1 MSKFKFYVTEIYSD
15 SIVVEA
21 ENEQEAYEKV
31 EEMCNTDE
39 FDVMSPEFFTERNI
53 ELDTYETI
61 TLNESKEK

>member
-31 EEMCNTDE
+31 RKCA
-39 FDVMSPEFFTERNI
+39 
-53 ELDTYETI
+53 
-61 TLNESKEK
+61 TLTSSM

>member
-15 SIVVEA
+15 SIIVEA

-39 FDVMSPEFFTERNI
+39 FDVMSAEHFSERNI
-53 ELDTYETI
+53 ELDDYATRW
-61 TLNESKEK
+61 LNKKEE

>member
-21 ENEQEAYEKV
+21 ENEQEAYDKV

-39 FDVMSPEFFTERNI
+39 FDVMRPELFCERNI
-53 ELDTYETI
+53 ELDDYATRW
-61 TLNESKEK
+61 LNKEEE

>member
-21 ENEQEAYEKV
+21 ENEQKAYEKV

-39 FDVMSPEFFTERNI
+39 LDVMSSEFFTERNI
-53 ELDTYETI
+53 ELDDYATRW
-61 TLNESKEK
+61 LNKEED

>member
-53 ELDTYETI
+53 ELDGYATRW
-61 TLNESKEK
+61 LNKEED